1 MGKHDGCGCSIAG
14 GERRKP
20 GGHSQ
25 AWVAGHGGSWKAG
38 VGGAKTGL
46 LIPGTNLLGAR
57 FQQETAPGVAM
68 DRSEISSMDDT
79 VTTPAGTIRP

>member
-1 MGKHDGCGCSIAG
+1 M
-14 GERRKP
+14 
-20 GGHSQ
+20 
-25 AWVAGHGGSWKAG
+25 
-38 VGGAKTGL
+38 GGAKTGL
-46 LIPGTNLLGAR
+46 LIPGTILLGAR